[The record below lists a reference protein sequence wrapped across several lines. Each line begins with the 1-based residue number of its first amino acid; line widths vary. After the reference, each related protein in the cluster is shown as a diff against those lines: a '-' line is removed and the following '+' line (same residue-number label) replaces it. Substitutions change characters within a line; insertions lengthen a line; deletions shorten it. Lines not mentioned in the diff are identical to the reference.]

1 MKNKPN
7 DKSHKLT
14 RRDFV
19 KRSAVSLAALSTASS
34 RLYAAGD
41 DTIKVGL
48 IGCGGRGTGAATQV
62 LLSTK
67 TPVKLWAM
75 GDLFVD
81 QLDKSY
87 KMLSE
92 GAEGRYDR
100 DDFKSLSGQMDVPKS
115 RRFVGFDAFK
125 GVIDS
130 GVDLVLLATP
140 PHFRPEHFAAAVAA
154 GKHVFM
160 EKPAAVDPTAV
171 RTLLAAG
178 EIAKQKGLTV
188 VAGTQRRHQ
197 NHYLDILK
205 RVRDGAIGEIVAG
218 QCYWNMSL
226 AWDQFKVPK
235 TAGMSDTEWQC
246 RNWFYTT
253 WLSGDHICEQHV
265 HNLDIINWGIGEHP
279 VQVIGMGGR
288 QSRTGPEYGN
298 IFDHFSCEFEYPNGV
313 RVLSMCKQNKGADY
327 HVCERLVG
335 TKGRMYTDQA
345 VGYIKDL
352 KDNITYKYEGP
363 NENPYYQEHRDL
375 ISSIREGKGL
385 NEARNIAESTMC
397 AVIGRMSAYTGR
409 ALKWDWAMKASK
421 LDLRPDKYE
430 FGDLPL
436 DPVAIPGKT
445 PLI

>member
-1 MKNKPN
+1 MKGEKKTSDNE
-7 DKSHKLT
+7 LT

-19 KRSAVSLAALSTASS
+19 RNTAVSIASMS
-34 RLYAAGD
+34 AMAGRLHAAGS

-62 LLSTK
+62 LLSTN
-67 TPVKLWAM
+67 TSVKLWAM
-75 GDLFVD
+75 GDLFAD

-100 DDFKSLSGQMDVPKS
+100 EDFKSLLPKMDVPKS

-125 GVIDS
+125 GVIGS

-140 PHFRPEHFAAAVAA
+140 PHFRPEHFMAAVTA

-160 EKPAAVDPTAV
+160 EKPAAVDPAGV
-171 RTLLAAG
+171 RTLIAAG
-178 EIAKQKGLTV
+178 KIAKQKGLSV
-188 VAGTQRRHQ
+188 AAGTQRRHQ
-197 NHYLDILK
+197 NHYVDILK
-205 RVRDGAIGEIVAG
+205 RVRDGAIGEIVSG

-226 AWDQFKVPK
+226 AWDQFKVARA
-235 TAGMSDTEWQC
+235 AGMSDMEWQC

-265 HNLDIINWGIGEHP
+265 HNLDIMNWGIGEHP
-279 VQVIGMGGR
+279 VQVIGVGGR
-288 QSRTGPEYGN
+288 QARTGPEYGN
-298 IFDHFSCEFEYPNGV
+298 IFDHFACEFEYPNGV
-313 RVLSMCKQNKGADY
+313 RVSSMCKQQAGAAY

-335 TKGRMYTDQA
+335 TKGQMFTDQ
-345 VGYIKDL
+345 VLGYIKDL
-352 KDNITYKYEGP
+352 KGNTIYKYDGP
-363 NENPYYQEHRDL
+363 DVNPYYQEHRDL
-375 ISSIREGKGL
+375 ISSIRKGDGL
-385 NEARNIAESTMC
+385 NEAQNIAESTMC

-409 ALKWDWAMKASK
+409 ALKWDWAMNASK

-436 DPVAIPGKT
+436 RPVAIPGKT

>member
-1 MKNKPN
+1 MK
-7 DKSHKLT
+7 H
-14 RRDFV
+14 
-19 KRSAVSLAALSTASS
+19 SAASLAALSTATS
-34 RLYAAGD
+34 RLHAAGS

-62 LLSTK
+62 LLSTN

-75 GDLFVD
+75 GDLFQD
-81 QLDKSY
+81 QLDKSH

-100 DDFKSLSGQMDVPKS
+100 DAFKSLTAQMDVPKS
-115 RRFVGFDAFK
+115 RRFVGFDAYK
-125 GVIDS
+125 GVIGS
-130 GVDLVLLATP
+130 GVDVVLLATP
-140 PHFRPEHFAAAVAA
+140 PHFRPEHFKAAVDAN
-154 GKHVFM
+154 KHVFM
-160 EKPAAVDPTAV
+160 EKPAAVDPVGV
-171 RTLLAAG
+171 RKILAAG
-178 EIAKQKGLTV
+178 EAARKKGLTV

-218 QCYWNMSL
+218 QCYWNMTL
-226 AWDQFKVPK
+226 PWDQFKVAR
-235 TAGMSDTEWQC
+235 TAGMSDMEWQC

-265 HNLDIINWGIGEHP
+265 HNLDIINWGIGAHP

-288 QSRTGPEYGN
+288 QARTGPEYGN
-298 IFDHFSCEFEYPNGV
+298 IFDHFACEFEYPNGV
-313 RVLSMCKQNKGADY
+313 RVSSMCKQQAGAAY

-335 TKGRMYTDQA
+335 TKGQMFTDQ
-345 VGYIKDL
+345 VLGHIKDL
-352 KDNITYKYEGP
+352 KGKVTYKYEGP
-363 NENPYYQEHRDL
+363 DENPYYTEHRNL
-375 ISSIREGKGL
+375 IDSIRQGKGL
-385 NEARNIAESTMC
+385 NEAKNIAESTMC

-409 ALKWDWAMKASK
+409 ALKWSWAINASK
-421 LDLRPDKYE
+421 LDLRPAKYE

-436 DPVAIPGKT
+436 APVAIPGKT